1 VGRSGLNSLV
11 LWDGKY
17 WQACNSHQFLCH
29 NCSLFDFQIATS
41 IRPIQTLFFFLHR
54 QKCSLPKANKRFLNS
69 VIASNVASNKRMK
82 LTNDT
87 RSKSAR
93 SDRSKS
99 ARSGGSKS
107 VRSGGSK
114 PARSDRSKLAR
125 SDGSKPARSDRSK
138 LATVARSDGKECRK

>member
-1 VGRSGLNSLV
+1 MVSISRHVILTNS
-11 LWDGKY
+11 
-17 WQACNSHQFLCH
+17 CH
-29 NCSLFDFQIATS
+29 NCSLFDLQIATS

-87 RSKSAR
+87 RSK
-93 SDRSKS
+93 
-99 ARSGGSKS
+99 
-107 VRSGGSK
+107 

-125 SDGSKPARSDRSK
+125 SDGSKPARSDGSK
-138 LATVARSDGKECRK
+138 LARNDGKECQK